1 MELGKGTSSSTPADR
16 ETSERPSHQEAS
28 KVGGASEL
36 DGGTFGRA
44 RVAGWAEGE
53 AGANPTI
60 IRSMPIIDQYRP
72 RSGQRSLRN
81 YLGFSAESTPA
92 R

>member
-1 MELGKGTSSSTPADR
+1 MELGKGTSSSAPADG
-16 ETSERPSHQEAS
+16 ETPERPSHQEAS

-53 AGANPTI
+53 AVANAT
-60 IRSMPIIDQYRP
+60 RTLSMPIIDQYRHP
-72 RSGQRSLRN
+72 L
-81 YLGFSAESTPA
+81 P
-92 R
+92 